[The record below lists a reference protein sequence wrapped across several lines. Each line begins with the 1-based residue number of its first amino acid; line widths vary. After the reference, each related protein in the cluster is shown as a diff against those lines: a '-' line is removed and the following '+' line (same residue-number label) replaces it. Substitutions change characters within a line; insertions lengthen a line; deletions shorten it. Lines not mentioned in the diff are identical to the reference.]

1 MKAPEN
7 YQYTAE
13 HMWVQAL
20 GDNIWLAGITDYA
33 QDLLGD
39 VIFIEPPAISS
50 QLVAG
55 QSCGIIESVKT
66 GADLFAPLNG
76 EVVAINIDLVNA
88 PEQIQEAPYAAWII
102 KIKTV
107 ENVELS
113 HLLSATAYK
122 TLLKE

>member
-7 YQYTAE
+7 YQYTTE
-13 HMWVQAL
+13 HMWVQTA

-39 VIFIEPPAISS
+39 VIFIEPPAIGS
-50 QLVAG
+50 QLLAG
-55 QSCGIIESVKT
+55 HSCGIIESVKT
-66 GADLFAPLNG
+66 GADLFAPLDG
-76 EVVAINIDLVNA
+76 EVVAINVDLVNA

-102 KIKTV
+102 KIKTA

-113 HLLSATAYK
+113 HLLNAAAYK
-122 TLLKE
+122 AMLNE